1 MKTIVLAAALSL
13 IAGAAMAET
22 CAQKAANL
30 NGAAKTSS
38 MTKCKKDAQ
47 TACEAD
53 AKANK
58 LAGAAFKSNVTK
70 CVKDSTGE

>member
-13 IAGAAMAET
+13 IAGAALADSCE
-22 CAQKAANL
+22 QKAANL
-30 NGAAKTSS
+30 SGAAKTSS

-53 AKANK
+53 AKKNK
-58 LAGAAFKSNVTK
+58 LSGAAFTSNVNK
-70 CVKDSTGE
+70 CVKDAVGG

>member
-1 MKTIVLAAALSL
+1 MKTIILAAAFSL
-13 IAGAAMAET
+13 IAGAALADT
-22 CAQKAANL
+22 CSQKAASL

-53 AKANK
+53 AKKNK
-58 LAGAAFKSNVTK
+58 LAGAAFNSNVTK
-70 CVKDSTGE
+70 CVKDAVGE